1 MTCGQR
7 AAGRAERRAPD
18 LPSFASPCEP
28 MNRRTSRGAVRNL
41 AALGVAVAALL
52 SLACAIY
59 LRQVK
64 EARRYLAEGRYEEA
78 LEALEKH
85 QKKGSLLYLM
95 EKGLVLHYA
104 GQYEESNQLLE
115 EAELLMEDLYTKS
128 LSAELA
134 SLLTSDRVLAY
145 TGKDFEGVMLNYY
158 KALNYLFLGL
168 EDDALVEC
176 RRVDEKLQLYLDS
189 RGGDHHYRTDAFME
203 ALTGVIYEGAA
214 ETNDAFISYRQAE
227 EGFAR
232 YGELYGI
239 PAPYW
244 LGEALLRTSHTLRF
258 TDEFERYQAEYGD
271 GSVEQGSGGGRIVFL
286 FECGFI
292 PHMEETT
299 IELPIFGDDDP
310 SDVATFAPV
319 LAGRHGA
326 VVAPRRKVDYWL
338 KVALPR
344 YADVPASGVRA
355 TLTCRGQEE
364 PYVERAVKV
373 QDLSAL
379 ARRTLE
385 ADYHK
390 VLLKSVARALAK
402 YVASKGI
409 EKKAGEAAGWIAD
422 IVGVAT
428 ESADT
433 RSWLTL
439 PREIHMA
446 VVRVPSGEYEA
457 DVEVLA
463 PHGVRL
469 AAVPLG
475 VVRVEGGS
483 HHYLRYRFFG

>member
-1 MTCGQR
+1 
-7 AAGRAERRAPD
+7 
-18 LPSFASPCEP
+18 
-28 MNRRTSRGAVRNL
+28 MNRRTSTGAIRNL
-41 AALGVAVAALL
+41 AALVLALAALL

-64 EARRYLAEGRYEEA
+64 EARRFLAQGRYEQA
-78 LEALEKH
+78 LEALEKR

-95 EKGLVLHYA
+95 EKGLILHYA
-104 GQYEESNQLLE
+104 GQHEESNRLLE

-128 LSAELA
+128 LTAELA
-134 SLLTSDRVLAY
+134 SLLTSDRILPYA
-145 TGKDFEGVMLNYY
+145 GEDFESVMLNYY

-203 ALTGVIYEGAA
+203 ALTGAIYEGAA
-214 ETNDAFISYRQAE
+214 EINDAFISYRRAE

-232 YGELYGI
+232 YQELYGVA
-239 PAPYW
+239 APYW
-244 LGEALLRTSHTLRF
+244 LGQALLRTSHTLRF
-258 TDEFERYQAEYGD
+258 IEEFERYRAEYGD
-271 GSVEQGSGGGRIVFL
+271 ELAEHGSGGGRIVFL
-286 FECGFI
+286 FESGFI
-292 PHMEETT
+292 PHIEETT

-310 SDVATFAPV
+310 SDVITFAPV
-319 LAGRHGA
+319 LAGRHDV
-326 VVAPRRKVDYWL
+326 VVASRRKVDYWL

-344 YADVPASGVRA
+344 YAAVPPSGVRA
-355 TLTCRGQEE
+355 RLTCQGHEE
-364 PYVERAVKV
+364 PHVERAVKI

-390 VLLKSVARALAK
+390 VLLKSIARALAK
-402 YVASKGI
+402 YLASKGI
-409 EKKAGEAAGWIAD
+409 EKEAGETAGWIAD
-422 IVGVAT
+422 MVGVAT

-439 PREIHMA
+439 PREIHVA
-446 VVRVPSGEYEA
+446 VVRVPSGEYETE
-457 DVEVLA
+457 VEVLA

-475 VVRVEGGS
+475 SVRVEEGS